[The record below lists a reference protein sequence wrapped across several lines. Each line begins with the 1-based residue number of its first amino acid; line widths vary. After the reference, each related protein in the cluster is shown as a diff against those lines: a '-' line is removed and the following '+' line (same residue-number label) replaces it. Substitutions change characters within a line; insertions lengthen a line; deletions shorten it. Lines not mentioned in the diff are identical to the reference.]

1 MNAGTHSPP
10 PRQFSTALLRIV
22 VPYAAFSSLYIL
34 LSDRL
39 LAAWPMEAALRTEVS
54 IYKGWAFVLITAL
67 MLAGLLR
74 LEWQAHARD
83 QNALRDSET
92 KLRLSQQQLRA
103 LSARVEALRE
113 EERTRISREIH
124 DELGQKLTAIKMD
137 LRWIEHRLDAFD
149 SDLRVNPILDKLIAT
164 VELTEDTVRS
174 VQRIAAELRPGI
186 LDKLGLG
193 MALQFEASQF
203 QKRTGIAC
211 HLQIPE
217 EDPPLPAP
225 MATAFFRI
233 FQEALTNVARHAHA
247 SLVEVS
253 FQLTPPHGHLIIR
266 DNGRGL
272 SNADLAAVPSSLGL
286 LGMQERARLL
296 NGHVTFQSLPSG
308 GTQVHVCIPLNPSP
322 SSP

>member
-10 PRQFSTALLRIV
+10 PRKYSFALLRIV
-22 VPYAAFSSLYIL
+22 LPYAAFSSLYIL
-34 LSDRL
+34 LSDRI
-39 LAAWPMEAALRTEVS
+39 LAAWPMEDSLRTELS

-67 MLAGLLR
+67 LLAGLLH

-83 QNALRDSET
+83 HKALRDSEA

-137 LRWIEHRLDAFD
+137 LRWIEHRLDAFE
-149 SDLRVNPILDKLIAT
+149 SDLRINPILDKLIAT
-164 VELTEDTVRS
+164 VDLTEDTVRS

-193 MALQFEASQF
+193 MALLFEASQF

-211 HLQIPE
+211 HLQMPE
-217 EDPPLPAP
+217 EDPPMPAR

-247 SLVEVS
+247 SLVDVS
-253 FQLTPPHGHLIIR
+253 FQLHHPNGHLVIR

-272 SNADLAAVPSSLGL
+272 PDADLAAVPSSLGL

-296 NGHVTFQSLPSG
+296 DGQVTFQSLPSG
-308 GTQVHVCIPLNPSP
+308 GTQVHVRIPLNLSP
-322 SSP
+322 TSP